1 MFEVGQGILG
11 KIKYVDG
18 TLPNKNRTYIIVDV
32 SEDGK
37 KIKVLNVSSV
47 KGKEH
52 KLAFPSNQ
60 RLKKYN
66 PPFLRDSF
74 VKLDSLSEVDAS
86 DFSSIMILN
95 NGNKLDCDEMNTIIQ
110 GLSAYNT
117 LKCRG
122 TY

>member
-1 MFEVGQGILG
+1 MFEAGQGILA
-11 KIKYVDG
+11 KIKFVDG
-18 TLPNKNRTYIIVDV
+18 AIPDKNRTYIIVEV

-74 VKLDSLSEVDAS
+74 VKLDSLTEVYSS
-86 DFSSIMILN
+86 DFSSIVVLN
-95 NGNKLDCDEMNTIIQ
+95 NGNKLDGDEMEMIIQ
-110 GLSAYNT
+110 KLSAYNT
-117 LKCRG
+117 
-122 TY
+122 